1 MTSQAA
7 QQIITIR
14 TLPNISRRKG
24 NQTMR
29 FGQLIEYKKYEK
41 YFLKKS
47 YTKFGEEASPRD
59 FYKKSKFSISLDQQL

>member
-14 TLPNISRRKG
+14 TLLNISRRKG
-24 NQTMR
+24 NQTMK